1 MSYSTE
7 SECPS
12 FPNVHLIEQAFKT
25 LKQSVSTHL
34 EQETRLER
42 LCTGWHQNWMSQCEQ
57 LRMRIETLEARL
69 APWLTDR
76 NDGPRLAV
84 IAHHEEVA

>member
-12 FPNVHLIEQAFKT
+12 FPNLHLIEQALHS
-25 LKQSVSTHL
+25 LKQSVSAHL
-34 EQETRLER
+34 EQESRLER
-42 LCTGWHQNWMSQCEQ
+42 LCMGWHQNWLTQFEQ
-57 LRMRIETLEARL
+57 LRMRIDALEARL
-69 APWLTDR
+69 TPWMVER
-76 NDGPRLAV
+76 GDGPRLAM